1 MTEHPRPW
9 PMILAAMLAC
19 TASRAIAI
27 PSDDLLA
34 RTQAC
39 LDIAGAP
46 EGDRAPLPS
55 TAGEIASLNLAI
67 ERRIAEGWTKG
78 ALSVA
83 HGLAASETTDAIEVL
98 SRDILD
104 MCVRSMRATDALVST
119 LDAMG
124 NATDDGVIAQLVAE
138 RRTAVP
144 LRAARAAFWSAACRD
159 ASDPGIGALLGQA
172 ASIAAAVDTNAP
184 AGRLERA
191 LLFAQVALAAGELDA
206 AGRAMREAMDAS
218 GDPGL
223 ESSKGASVELFTV
236 SARVAAA
243 TGDARTAK
251 ERLETLRSIGV
262 RDDGTR
268 DFASVS
274 LAAQVLARMTLDAS
288 TDARSSA
295 VRFRASQE
303 AAQTIGSLIDV
314 PDTSTGDV
322 RLRRAAAYAA
332 ARGLAARLSDPETWP
347 GLSVAAIAEH
357 GGHSDDIDAPA
368 MIDWLTRWLGQPAA
382 AQDPFVDD
390 VRLQL
395 ARVLAATED
404 AGDAAR
410 AAFLASRFVRERAAD
425 DRAGAALALACAAAL
440 AAERGAAVEPGDVLA
455 LLRTADEATFEVPLR
470 DRWRLALIARM
481 RDSSADALADTSVA
495 MLKSRTEIAS
505 RMSTPEAAREA
516 STLLNGEARAM
527 LRGRAIE
534 KNSPASAAAGLVVE
548 FAAAVGDADDAALT
562 DAEIAM
568 ALGEFARAEAIVSA
582 VAPPTRESAEVLF
595 RAIALQGDLERARA
609 MLADA
614 GEDVLVW
621 ARWIDKSAWVRIAP
635 YADLL
640 PEDVPT
646 AQSLAPLARALMLS
660 AEVDARNA
668 GVAERAGVALG
679 LAGMHA
685 EAGQMLEAVRTLTN
699 ATAAA
704 DLALVDA
711 RMGVGDDAGAFAVA
725 REIASAREAAR
736 NYDRQ
741 YFRAWLRMLQ
751 ILDHRNA
758 DGSRTDSI
766 TREAFRLTRAPEL
779 ESFDDLRRHLEAIA
793 KKYPPPPG

>member
-1 MTEHPRPW
+1 MTARPHAW
-9 PMILAAMLAC
+9 PIAFAAVLAC

-27 PSDDLLA
+27 PGDDVLA
-34 RTQAC
+34 RTEAC
-39 LDIAGAP
+39 LDVAGAP
-46 EGDRAPLPS
+46 EGDRADLPS

-67 ERRIAEGWTKG
+67 EQRIAEGWMNG
-78 ALSVA
+78 AMSVA
-83 HGLAASETTDAIEVL
+83 HGLAAAETIDAIEAL

-124 NATDDGVIAQLVAE
+124 NATDDHAIAQLVAE

-159 ASDPGIGALLGQA
+159 ASDPGTGALLAQA
-172 ASIAAAVDTNAP
+172 ASIAASVDANAP

-191 LLFAQVALAAGELDA
+191 LLFAQVALAAGELNA
-206 AGRAMREAMDAS
+206 AERAMLEATDAS
-218 GDPGL
+218 GAPGL

-236 SARVAAA
+236 SARIAAA
-243 TGDARTAK
+243 AGDARTAK
-251 ERLETLRSIGV
+251 ERLESLRSNGV
-262 RDDGTR
+262 LDDGTR
-268 DFASVS
+268 DFASVA
-274 LAAQVLARMTLDAS
+274 LAAQVLARITLDAS
-288 TDARSSA
+288 TGARSGA
-295 VRFRASQE
+295 VRLRASQE
-303 AAQTIGSLIDV
+303 AAQTIGALIDV

-322 RLRRAAAYAA
+322 RVRRAAAYAA
-332 ARGLAARLSDPETWP
+332 ARGLAARLSDPEAWP
-347 GLSVAAIAEH
+347 GLSVAATAEH
-357 GGHSDDIDAPA
+357 GGLSHDIEAPA

-395 ARVLAATED
+395 ARALAATED
-404 AGDAAR
+404 ASNAAR
-410 AAFLASRFVRERAAD
+410 AASLASRFARERAED

-440 AAERGAAVEPGDVLA
+440 AAERGAAMEPGEVLA

-481 RDSSADALADTSVA
+481 RDSSPDALTEASVA
-495 MLKSRTEIAS
+495 MLKSRAEIAS
-505 RMSTPEAAREA
+505 RMTTPESARDA
-516 STLLNGEARAM
+516 STLLTGEARAM

-534 KNSPASAAAGLVVE
+534 KDSPASAAARRVVE
-548 FAAAVGDADDAALT
+548 FAAGVGDAGGAALT

-568 ALGEFARAEAIVSA
+568 ALGEFARAEAIISS
-582 VAPPTRESAEVLF
+582 VASTVGSAEVLC
-595 RAIALQGDLERARA
+595 RAVALQGDLERART
-609 MLADA
+609 MIADA
-614 GEDVLVW
+614 GEDALVW

-646 AQSLAPLARALMLS
+646 ALSLAPLARALVLS
-660 AEVDARNA
+660 AEVDAQN
-668 GVAERAGVALG
+668 VAVMERAGVALG
-679 LAGMHA
+679 LAGVHA
-685 EAGQMLEAVRTLTN
+685 EAEQMLEAVQTHTN
-699 ATAAA
+699 ATTTA

-711 RMGVGDDAGAFAVA
+711 RIGVGDDAGAFAIA

-751 ILDHRNA
+751 ILDRRNA

-766 TREAFRLTRAPEL
+766 TREAYRLVRAPEL
-779 ESFDDLRRHLEAIA
+779 GLFADLRRHLEAIA